1 MFGVLVVDGGF
12 LDRIGIISVIIKI
25 MDINDNKLEF

>member
-12 LDRIGIISVIIKI
+12 LVIIGIISVIIKI